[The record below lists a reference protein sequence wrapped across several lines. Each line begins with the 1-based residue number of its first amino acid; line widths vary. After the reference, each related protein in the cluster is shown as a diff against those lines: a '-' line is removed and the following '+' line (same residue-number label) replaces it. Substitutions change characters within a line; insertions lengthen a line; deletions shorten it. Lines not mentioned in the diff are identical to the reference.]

1 MATMM
6 QVPPRGDDEGIGLS
20 AEQLATLQE
29 IEQRVLWLSTMI
41 VHHANNVRT
50 NPDKPTKV
58 GGHQAS
64 SASVATI
71 LTALYF
77 QFLKGG
83 DRVSV
88 KPHASPVFHAI
99 QYLLGNLDRKYLTT
113 LREFGGLQ
121 SYPSQT
127 KDPDPV
133 DFSTGSVGVGAV
145 APLFASLAAAYSELH
160 FGSVTSNRFITLLGD
175 AELDEG
181 NIWEAVIDDTL
192 TRLGN
197 VIWIVDLNRQS
208 LDRVIPGIKALKLKR
223 LFASAGW
230 DVLEAKYGTSLEA
243 VMNAPGGDAVR
254 QRIDTMPNEEYQALI
269 RIADG
274 AEVRR
279 RMADV
284 ADRQLHDDILS
295 ALKDIPNEQL
305 PAIVANLGGHDLPK
319 LLQVLQQADAVP
331 DRPVVIFAYT
341 VKGYGLPIAGDPMN
355 HSQLLTNAQID
366 EVRARMGIGED
377 AVWDAFP
384 SGTAAG
390 EWCAAA
396 AKRLE
401 HKALGIDL
409 DAGNVPADLATR
421 HPNATSTQEAF
432 GRTLLRLGEIP
443 QIGERLVTLSPDV
456 ATSTHLAGWINKAGV
471 FDHEAAKDYDT
482 GEPRMLRWQP
492 SPSGQHIELGISE
505 MNLFSALGQFGQSAE
520 INGQPLIPI
529 GTVYDPFICRGL
541 DAFIYGLYI
550 DAKMIVAGTPAG
562 ASLSPE
568 GGAHQSAVT
577 VSLGIELPNLIS
589 YEPAF
594 GREVDWMLLEAVR
607 QCCDRE
613 HGKSTYLRLSTKPI
627 DQKLLEEPLAR
638 LGEAELRRQALAGG
652 YRLIDAR
659 AADPSIP
666 ADAVVQIAVGG
677 IMVPEAVE
685 AAKRLAEE
693 GVAANVLVITS
704 PERLYA
710 QIRAARKVQMADAS
724 APLDLGQL
732 EVLIPQAE
740 RTAPIVTIQDG
751 ASHSLAFL
759 GGAFGAPVV
768 PLGVDEFG
776 QSAARQDLYR
786 KLGIDA
792 DSIFSAGLLALDLP
806 AEVAG

>member
-6 QVPPRGDDEGIGLS
+6 QVPPRGEDEGIGLTPVQI
-20 AEQLATLQE
+20 AILQE

-41 VHHANNVRT
+41 VHHANNVRP

-88 KPHASPVFHAI
+88 KPHASPVFHAC
-99 QYLLGNLDRKYLTT
+99 QYLLGNLDKKYLTM
-113 LREFGGLQ
+113 LREIGGLQ

-145 APLFASLAAAYSELH
+145 APLFASLAAKYAELR
-160 FGSVTSNRFITLLGD
+160 FGSVTSERFITLLGD

-192 TRLGN
+192 TQLGN

-208 LDRVIPGIKALKLKR
+208 LDRIIPGIKALRLKR
-223 LFASAGW
+223 LFAAAGW
-230 DVLEAKYGTSLEA
+230 EVLEAKYGTSLEA
-243 VMNAPGGDAVR
+243 VMSAPGGDAVR
-254 QRIDTMPNEEYQALI
+254 TRIDTMPNEEYQALI
-269 RIADG
+269 RITDS

-284 ADRQLHDDILS
+284 ADRATHNAILT
-295 ALKDIPNEQL
+295 ALKDVPDDKL
-305 PAIVANLGGHDLPK
+305 PAIIANLGGHDLPK
-319 LLQVLQQADAVP
+319 LLQVLQEADAVT

-341 VKGYGLPIAGDPMN
+341 VKGYGLPMAGDPMN

-366 EVRARMGIGED
+366 QVREMIGIGED
-377 AVWDAFP
+377 EIWDAFP
-384 SGTAAG
+384 PDSDAGKWVAEAA
-390 EWCAAA
+390 E
-396 AKRLE
+396 RL
-401 HKALGIDL
+401 KANSLGIDL
-409 DAGNVPADLATR
+409 DVINVPEDVATR
-421 HPNATSTQEAF
+421 HPNATSSQEAF

-471 FDHEAAKDYDT
+471 FSHTQSLDYET
-482 GEPRMLRWQP
+482 GEPRMLKWQP
-492 SPSGQHIELGISE
+492 SPAGQHIELGISE

-529 GTVYDPFICRGL
+529 GTVYDTFICRGL
-541 DAFIYGLYI
+541 DALIYGLYI
-550 DAKMIVAGTPAG
+550 DSKMIIAGTPAG

-568 GGAHQSAVT
+568 GGAHQSSVT
-577 VSLGIELPNLIS
+577 VSLGIELPNLLS

-594 GREVDWMLLEAVR
+594 GREVDWILLEAVR
-607 QCCDRE
+607 QCCDRQ

-627 DQKLLEEPLAR
+627 DQKLMDEALAH
-638 LGEAELRRQALAGG
+638 LGEAELRRQVLAGG
-652 YRLIDAR
+652 YRLIDR
-659 AADPSIP
+659 TVSTPDLPVR
-666 ADAVVQIAVGG
+666 DTVQIACGG
-677 IMVPEAVE
+677 IMVPEAVA
-685 AAKRLAEE
+685 AAKRLAAE

-704 PERLYA
+704 PERLYD
-710 QIRAARKVQMADAS
+710 QVRTARRTQMNDAH

-732 EVLIPQAE
+732 ETLIPADE
-740 RTAPIVTIQDG
+740 RHAPIVTLQDG

-759 GGAFGAPVV
+759 GSVWGAPVV

-776 QSAARQDLYR
+776 QSGARQDVYH

-792 DSIFSAGLLALDLP
+792 DQVVSAALLALDLP
-806 AEVAG
+806 GEA